1 MEAGLYI
8 PPRLAACMTAS
19 PCESGDLRPVRTHGD
34 ESRITQGLRTET
46 DTPLMDSGAPIHT

>member
-34 ESRITQGLRTET
+34 ESRITQGPADRDRYTV
-46 DTPLMDSGAPIHT
+46 DG